1 MTFRSKIL
9 ESWHGKPLH
18 EVFELCREVVEDPE
32 YPTVKEWREQGG
44 KVLGHFQVY
53 FPEELAHAAGM
64 LPLKVCGGQADGI
77 EAESKFGSYLCSI
90 IKTSLD
96 LALTGKVEME
106 LFVTHPICDAARN
119 LGAIWGRNFPY
130 KAQILYLPQNPNSK
144 HSHEYLTFEYNRVKK
159 DIEGVMGP
167 ISDDA
172 LKASIEVF
180 NRSRALMRELYD
192 IKKETPW
199 LIKAEDAYCLTKLAG
214 MVTRENYIEFMSWV
228 LPQIRE
234 RNLKKQDKMRVVF
247 EGGFCESPPVELI
260 QTIERS
266 CYLVDDDLFIGL
278 RYILSDISVEGD
290 PVESLATAYIDQSAY
305 SPVQHDNNKEK
316 GDMLLARIKGSSAE
330 AAIVSAAKMCEP
342 GLEEQVTYI
351 KMLEGEKID
360 FFVNEFEE
368 NQTSFDQIGT
378 QLETFVENIL
388 FSEEVA

>member
-9 ESWHGKPLH
+9 ESWKGKSLH
-18 EVFELCREVVEDPE
+18 DVFELCRELVEDPN

-64 LPLKVCGGQADGI
+64 LPLRVCGGQADGI

-96 LALTGKVEME
+96 LALTGKMDLE

-130 KAQILYLPQNPNSK
+130 KAQILYLPQNANSK
-144 HSHEYLTFEYNRVKK
+144 YTHEYLTFEYNRLKK

-167 ISDDA
+167 ISDDS
-172 LKASIEVF
+172 LKASLELF
-180 NRSRALMRELYD
+180 NKSRALMRELYD
-192 IKKETPW
+192 IKRETPW
-199 LIKAEDAYCLTKLAG
+199 LIKAEDAYVLTKLAG
-214 MVTRENYIEFMSWV
+214 MVTKEDYIELMSWV
-228 LPQIRE
+228 LPQVKE

-278 RYILSDISVEGD
+278 RYILSDISTEGD
-290 PVESLATAYIDQSAY
+290 PVESLATAYLDQSSY

-316 GDMLLARIKGSSAE
+316 GDMLLARVKNADAE
-330 AAIVSAAKMCEP
+330 AVIVSAAKMCEP

-351 KMLEGEKID
+351 KMLEKEGID
-360 FFVNEFEE
+360 SFVNEFEE

>member
-9 ESWHGKPLH
+9 ESWKGKPLH
-18 EVFELCREVVEDPE
+18 DVFEQCREVVEDPD

-96 LALTGKVEME
+96 LALTKKIEIE

-159 DIEGVMGP
+159 DIEGIMGP
-167 ISDDA
+167 ISDES
-172 LKASIEVF
+172 LKASMELF
-180 NRSRALMRELYD
+180 NKSRSLMRELYD
-192 IKKETPW
+192 IKRETPW
-199 LIKAEDAYCLTKLAG
+199 LIKAEDAYCLTILAG
-214 MVTRENYIEFMSWV
+214 MVTKEDYIELMSWV

-247 EGGFCESPPVELI
+247 EGGFCESPPVDLI

-278 RYILSDISVEGD
+278 RYILSDTSLDGD
-290 PVESLATAYIDQSAY
+290 PVESLATAYIDQSSY

-316 GDMLLARIKGSSAE
+316 GEMLLARIKNSGAE

-351 KMLEGEKID
+351 KMLEEEGID
-360 FFVNEFEE
+360 SFVNEFEE